1 MNNELF
7 GGVFYINLEH
17 RQDRKEEIENEI
29 QKLTSILSKE
39 KERNIELEQ
48 EHEEIKRIFEEVI

>member
-1 MNNELF
+1 
-7 GGVFYINLEH
+7 
-17 RQDRKEEIENEI
+17 
-29 QKLTSILSKE
+29 LTSILSKE